1 MKTLI
6 LLLTASLVALAQPAA
21 TRCPPTDYQHTRV
34 KTKVNPKG
42 GRIGIEGTV
51 KIRLRVNAQG
61 MPEDVTL
68 WEGIDDKLNERAVEA
83 ARKWRFFPATCK
95 GQPVPE
101 AAVAEIEIKFTRK

>member
-1 MKTLI
+1 MKILS
-6 LLLTASLVALAQPAA
+6 LLLLASLAALAQPPAL
-21 TRCPPTDYQHTRV
+21 RCPQADYQHARV

-42 GRIGIEGTV
+42 GHMEGTV

-68 WEGIDDKLNERAVEA
+68 WDGIDDKLNEKAVEA
-83 ARKWRFFPATCK
+83 VRKWRFFPATCK

-101 AAVAEIEIKFTRK
+101 SAVAEIEIKFTRK